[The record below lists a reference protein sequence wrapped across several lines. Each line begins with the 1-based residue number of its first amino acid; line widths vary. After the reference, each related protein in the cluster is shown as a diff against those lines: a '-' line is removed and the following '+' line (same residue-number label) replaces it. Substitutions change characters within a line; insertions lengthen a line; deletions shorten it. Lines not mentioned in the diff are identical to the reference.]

1 MRPSLHPLRRPRG
14 HRPDRSIA
22 SGREIPR
29 RLWAIAWLASLGAGC
44 FGGPEPIDLSAFSE
58 PELAA
63 HISRI
68 EQQIEADHTALET
81 LVARPRTEADAPL
94 HDDAELR
101 EIANRLSSHMQELE
115 QLQAE
120 QARR

>member
-1 MRPSLHPLRRPRG
+1 MPHPRTL
-14 HRPDRSIA
+14 RPDRSIA
-22 SGREIPR
+22 CGRETSLR
-29 RLWAIAWLASLGAGC
+29 RVAIAWLASLGAGC
-44 FGGPEPIDLSAFSE
+44 FGGPEPVDLSAFSE

-63 HISRI
+63 HIARI

-81 LVARPRTEADAPL
+81 LVARPPTEADAPL

-101 EIANRLSSHMQELE
+101 EIANRLSSQMRELE
-115 QLQAE
+115 RLQAE